1 MRYLKA
7 SFLVSLIYSYQ
18 VEAEPLPNFDCLVT
32 LLELKAIFSESF
44 YYFTFKEVRKFQ
56 TFSKYMIIRARTCA
70 EQLLSSYDGK
80 IRLLLLA

>member
-44 YYFTFKEVRKFQ
+44 YFPRIPVNT
-56 TFSKYMIIRARTCA
+56 KY
-70 EQLLSSYDGK
+70 
-80 IRLLLLA
+80 

>member
-18 VEAEPLPNFDCLVT
+18 VEAERLPNFDCLVFIR
-32 LLELKAIFSESF
+32 AQGYFFSESF

-70 EQLLSSYDGK
+70 EKLLSSYDGK
-80 IRLLLLA
+80 IRLLLFA

>member
-32 LLELKAIFSESF
+32 LLELKAFFPSLF
-44 YYFTFKEVRKFQ
+44 
-56 TFSKYMIIRARTCA
+56 II
-70 EQLLSSYDGK
+70 
-80 IRLLLLA
+80 LLLKN

>member
-18 VEAEPLPNFDCLVT
+18 VEVEPLPNFDCLVT

-44 YYFTFKEVRKFQ
+44 YNFTFKKVRKFQ
-56 TFSKYMIIRARTCA
+56 PFSKYMIIRARTCA

-80 IRLLLLA
+80 IRLLLFA